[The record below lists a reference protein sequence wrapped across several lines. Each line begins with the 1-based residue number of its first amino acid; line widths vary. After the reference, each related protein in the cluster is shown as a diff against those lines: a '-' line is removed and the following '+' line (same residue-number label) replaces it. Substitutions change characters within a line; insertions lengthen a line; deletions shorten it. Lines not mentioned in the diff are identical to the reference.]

1 MTDTTKR
8 VDRFDCTNGRAQF
21 CYGCYQMTTDNEY
34 GDYVKY
40 EDYAAL
46 LLRASDLTADR
57 DSWRRLAERLE
68 SEKLDAEAKLAER
81 DAEVAEFRRVDKQR
95 EEVMLALH
103 AEARNHRQRAE
114 AAERA
119 RDDACQDVE
128 RLNAIINTPQA
139 DDFLRAVSIEA
150 EHQRQ
155 RWGNDHDSGKTAADW
170 FWLIGYLAGKALHS
184 AMHND
189 ATKAEHHVITT
200 AAACANWHK
209 AMNGET
215 SMRPGIDGAALLAAK
230 EGGGT
235 PAATGTVADIPD
247 AELLGRAVR
256 NVTKLTKRQPPWA
269 RIMDVFALGST
280 YSAQLCRRFGIDP
293 DTGKRDDAGSPA

>member
-1 MTDTTKR
+1 MDTTKR
-8 VDRFDCTNGRAQF
+8 VDVDRFHCP
-21 CYGCYQMTTDNEY
+21 YGLQEHQEGEY
-34 GDYVKY
+34 VRHS
-40 EDYAAL
+40 DYAAL

-57 DSWRRLAERLE
+57 DSWRCLAERLE
-68 SEKLDAEAKLAER
+68 AERLGVEARLAER
-81 DAEVAEFRRVDKQR
+81 DAEIKWLREEQTELRRTDKQR

-103 AEARNHRQRAE
+103 ARTKGWRALAE

-119 RDDACQDVE
+119 RDEACQDVE

-215 SMRPGIDGAALLAAK
+215 NMRPGIDGDAFLAAN
-230 EGGGT
+230 GGG
-235 PAATGTVADIPD
+235 
-247 AELLGRAVR
+247 
-256 NVTKLTKRQPPWA
+256 
-269 RIMDVFALGST
+269 S
-280 YSAQLCRRFGIDP
+280 
-293 DTGKRDDAGSPA
+293 